1 MWTNA
6 GSSAPQKGI
15 MAACVSQRRDGEINE
30 SGLTMVPRGYLRA
43 NLLMKDPASEHL
55 ISSDKSAK
63 PIFRALQKIFNRLCV
78 SHLNPPSPTQPTA
91 LCPPAL
97 SRLSARS
104 TGRTG
109 RAAGTIQKTC
119 RGFRQV
125 RRAWRWN
132 ASCTYCSIIFIS
144 VKSAPCA
151 TPCFPVLARSVL
163 HMTAA
168 SLTLHSSA
176 LLAHRFPFHETWA
189 VMHIK
194 DIACM

>member
-1 MWTNA
+1 
-6 GSSAPQKGI
+6 
-15 MAACVSQRRDGEINE
+15 MAACVSQRRDDEINK

-63 PIFRALQKIFNRLCV
+63 PIFRALQKIFNRLC
-78 SHLNPPSPTQPTA
+78 A
-91 LCPPAL
+91 
-97 SRLSARS
+97 SRLTPPPVPPRLPASS

-109 RAAGTIQKTC
+109 RAAETVQKTSRC
-119 RGFRQV
+119 FREA
-125 RRAWRWN
+125 RAVK
-132 ASCTYCSIIFIS
+132 CTVYVLQHHLYFRE
-144 VKSAPCA
+144 VSA
-151 TPCFPVLARSVL
+151 ARYSAFSFTRSFSDQ
-163 HMTAA
+163 HATAA

-176 LLAHRFPFHETWA
+176 LLARRFPFHETSA